1 MCNRF
6 FETEFTYSWQFSS
19 HTVVGLVGTIS
30 SPLDKL
36 RSEISWK
43 NAELIVVTVKKKKVH
58 LYCGCEVLNLLLT
71 KVTTY
76 KKVCLSGRIN
86 DVLDCFVF
94 LVGIFST
101 LQKMKLDFSKKMS
114 KHTIHQLFNIFNV
127 KIWQTLVICFEDGTD
142 LKISSEI

>member
-1 MCNRF
+1 MRQLWHLSFKVEANVCFKKKRYTFATLYSSKCVTVF
-6 FETEFTYSWQFSS
+6 FETDVTYSWQFSS

-43 NAELIVVTVKKKKVH
+43 KAELIVVTVKEKKVH

-94 LVGIFST
+94 WSGFSA
-101 LQKMKLDFSKKMS
+101 LCKK
-114 KHTIHQLFNIFNV
+114 
-127 KIWQTLVICFEDGTD
+127 
-142 LKISSEI
+142 

>member
-43 NAELIVVTVKKKKVH
+43 KAELIVVTVKEKKVH

-94 LVGIFST
+94 WSGLSA
-101 LQKMKLDFSKKMS
+101 LCKKLGLAFQKKMS
-114 KHTIHQLFNIFNV
+114 KHTIHQLFNIF
-127 KIWQTLVICFEDGTD
+127 KRKSLTD
-142 LKISSEI
+142 IGYFFLKIVPT

>member
-1 MCNRF
+1 MCNLF
-6 FETEFTYSWQFSS
+6 FETDVTYSWQFSS

-43 NAELIVVTVKKKKVH
+43 NAELIVVTVKEKKVH

-94 LVGIFST
+94 WSGFSALCKKWSLT
-101 LQKMKLDFSKKMS
+101 FQKKMS

-127 KIWQTLVICFEDGTD
+127 KVWQTLVIFF
-142 LKISSEI
+142 LKMGPT